1 MTTILAIGF
10 IAMTIV
16 AFTAIGYGFY
26 LTYKLNTFRY
36 SQKDA
41 YNFLKKQRREAG
53 FM

>member
-1 MTTILAIGF
+1 MTEVLAAGF
-10 IAMTIV
+10 IAMTMV
-16 AFTAIGYGFY
+16 AITAIGYGVY

>member
-1 MTTILAIGF
+1 MTKLFIIGF
-10 IAMTIV
+10 IAMTMV
-16 AFTAIGYGFY
+16 AFIAIGYGFY

-41 YNFLKKQRREAG
+41 YNFLKEQRRKAG